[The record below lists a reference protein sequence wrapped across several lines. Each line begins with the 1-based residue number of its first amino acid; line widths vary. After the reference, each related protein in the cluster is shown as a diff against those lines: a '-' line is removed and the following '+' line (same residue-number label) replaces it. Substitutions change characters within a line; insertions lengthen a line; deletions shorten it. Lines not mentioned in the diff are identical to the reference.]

1 MTVSVVYRK
10 NHWLSILAAVSYT
23 AISTPACVSAPSPSR
38 CGHGCWAKSVCLSL
52 STLVSTVV
60 QFPTLLW
67 SLDGSAGGRRSA
79 AWCAR
84 ANRNARLCDGVF
96 YCEESPFYFYKVLCL
111 LYLCSFTFVCYYCLR
126 LYIIHIALFS
136 HLGRVRYFRYGHLIY
151 YVILYRLHLLTHH
164 LQRDAEVRGQK
175 IPTKV
180 KLTIY
185 ILDSFRH
192 CELWQVHQN
201 APEHTIWDEKFL

>member
-1 MTVSVVYRK
+1 VLFPPLQSDP
-10 NHWLSILAAVSYT
+10 

-60 QFPTLLW
+60 QFPTLMW

-84 ANRNARLCDGVF
+84 ANRNARLCDDVC
-96 YCEESPFYFYKVLCL
+96 YCEESPFYFYKVLCR

-136 HLGRVRYFRYGHLIY
+136 HLGRVRYFRYGYLILRNCIQ
-151 YVILYRLHLLTHH
+151 VTFTHTS
-164 LQRDAEVRGQK
+164 
-175 IPTKV
+175 PTEGRWSPRSK
-180 KLTIY
+180 
-185 ILDSFRH
+185 DPNRS
-192 CELWQVHQN
+192 
-201 APEHTIWDEKFL
+201 